1 MATQHPSSAPRTP
14 ASSRPY
20 PMASPGYGKR
30 TMPDQP
36 PPSAADFTLLPVRER
51 YIAGFIDRLPDGAA
65 MDVKSLAKQLPLYGQ
80 QAVGSALKA
89 LSTAGYLRRVRCL
102 VGELGQVRWVFR
114 TFWSRTARDNEWWAA
129 TEASLTSAAGGPAPA
144 APVPQVAQVAPVAQV
159 AQVASVAQVA
169 QVASVAQVAQVAS
182 VPEVPPVPPVPP
194 VAPVPPSAPAP
205 PALVTAEAAP
215 PALVTPDPAPPAP
228 VQQSAAEP
236 ALAPAAPVG
245 PQAAPAAPAL
255 PQQRTPAT
263 PATYAPAPGA
273 PSPAYLALARLGRI
287 DSRLTLS
294 AADCAVL
301 EARAAEWLARG
312 VDTDYLTQALVAGL
326 PERVASP
333 VGLVRRRLTD
343 KIPPHVPAAPT
354 PPAPDAPVHRVM
366 LECTKCGTPG
376 RPEAL
381 PDGLCRPCR
390 APGEDTAPVPPA
402 DRPGEQ
408 DVRTLAA
415 GLRDLLKSP

>member
-1 MATQHPSSAPRTP
+1 MATQHISSAPRTP

-36 PPSAADFTLLPVRER
+36 PPSAADFTLLPARER

-102 VGELGQVRWVFR
+102 VGELGQVRWIFR

-144 APVPQVAQVAPVAQV
+144 APVPQVAPVAPVAP
-159 AQVASVAQVA
+159 
-169 QVASVAQVAQVAS
+169 VAQVAQVAS
-182 VPEVPPVPPVPP
+182 VPEVPEVPPVPP
-194 VAPVPPSAPAP
+194 VAPVPLVPPAP
-205 PALVTAEAAP
+205 PALVTPEAAP
-215 PALVTPDPAPPAP
+215 PALATPDPAPPAP

-263 PATYAPAPGA
+263 SVPAPGA